1 MLVYETSIIMS
12 IHSLRAAL
20 RVITHDPGYAV
31 AFVVTLGLGIG
42 ATTAIFSAVEGVLI
56 RPLPYPH
63 ADRIVYAQQPILRT
77 GTDNTS
83 FSFVEVADY
92 RRQATTVEE
101 VVEYGDWQFNVVGL
115 GEPRLAYGGLVT
127 SNYFTVLAIRPRLGR
142 TLQPQD
148 DGRSSAPVA
157 VLTHEFWTRVA
168 GSDPDIVGR
177 TIELSGVSTTVVGV
191 LEPGSHYAGTQR
203 AELYANY
210 PTNAHYMSASMQEER
225 KHRMTDVYALLK
237 PGVPL
242 ETARADVTRV
252 MQRLHQAYPADYP
265 EALGF
270 GITLT
275 PWREMLVRK
284 ARPTLLILMGAVGLV
299 LLVACANVG
308 NLTLARLVRRERELA
323 VRSAL
328 GATPAQLRAQLVAEH
343 LLLAGAGSLIGVGIA
358 WAARSALADYTARL
372 TLRADA
378 LGLNATVLGFS
389 IAVGVAAAVVF
400 AWAPRLPSAGAAS
413 PASSSGGSGLR
424 STIGRA
430 ERRAQR
436 ALVAAQIAVSFIVL
450 VGAGLLVRTFINLQR
465 VDPGFKVTNVV
476 SLRAPNFTRLP
487 ADKNRALFDELTTK
501 LAALPGVQSVAT
513 SSRAPFEDGSTIPAQ
528 YTRTENGLLD
538 QPESPAQILST
549 GVSAPYFETL
559 GISILRGR
567 TFGLEDS
574 LTAPRVAL
582 VNVSMA
588 KRAYGDADPI
598 NRRIQFSFDGTNWT
612 PWHTII
618 GVVRDVRELGGGAE
632 ALPTVYGAASQ
643 SSAGPAVLI
652 RAGGDALATAR
663 EAARL
668 VHEMDPKRPVTDI
681 RLLATAAAERVA
693 PSRLNATLFG
703 AFAGL
708 ALLIAA
714 IGVGGV
720 LAFSVSE
727 RTREFGVR
735 MALGADRM
743 RVLRGV
749 LAEGLWLAAAGLVT
763 GVVGALALSRVL
775 EGLLYEVRALDVVTF
790 TLTGGTL
797 LLVALAASFLP
808 ARRATRVDP
817 NVALRAN

>member
-1 MLVYETSIIMS
+1 M
-12 IHSLRAAL
+12 
-20 RVITHDPGYAV
+20 
-31 AFVVTLGLGIG
+31 
-42 ATTAIFSAVEGVLI
+42 
-56 RPLPYPH
+56 
-63 ADRIVYAQQPILRT
+63 RT
-77 GTDNTS
+77 GTENTS
-83 FSFVEVADY
+83 FSFIEVADY
-92 RRQATTVEE
+92 RKQTSTIQE

-127 SNYFTVLAIRPRLGR
+127 SNYFLVLAIRPERGR

-148 DGRSSAPVA
+148 DGKSAAPVA

-177 TIELSGVSTTVVGV
+177 DIELTGVVTKIVGV

-210 PTNAHYMSASMQEER
+210 PTNAHYMGASMQEER
-225 KHRMTDVYALLK
+225 QHRMTDVYALLK
-237 PGVPL
+237 PGVAL

-252 MQRLHQAYPADYP
+252 MNQLHATYPADYP
-265 EALGF
+265 ADRGF

-328 GATPAQLRAQLVAEH
+328 GATPAQLRGQLVVEH
-343 LLLAGAGSLIGVGIA
+343 LMLAFAGSIVGVGIA
-358 WAARSALADYTARL
+358 WGARGVLADYTARL

-378 LGLNATVLGFS
+378 LGLNFTVLGFS
-389 IAVGVAAAVVF
+389 IVVGVVAAVVF
-400 AWAPRLPSAGAAS
+400 AWAPRLPAAGAAS
-413 PASSSGGSGLR
+413 ATNSAGSSGLR

-436 ALVAAQIAVSFIVL
+436 ALVAAQVAVSFVVL
-450 VGAGLLVRTFINLQR
+450 VGAGLLVRTFLNLQH
-465 VDPGFKVTNVV
+465 VDPGFTPANVV
-476 SLRAPNFTRLP
+476 SLRAPNFTRLA

-501 LAALPGVQSVAT
+501 IGALPGVQSVAT
-513 SSRAPFEDGSTIPAQ
+513 SARAPFEDGANIPAQ
-528 YTRTENGLLD
+528 YIKTENGLLD
-538 QPESPAQILST
+538 RPESPVQMLPTS
-549 GVSAPYFETL
+549 VSPAYFKTL
-559 GISILRGR
+559 GIPILRGR
-567 TFGLEDS
+567 TFGLEDG

-582 VNVSMA
+582 VNESMA
-588 KRAYGDADPI
+588 RRAYGDADPI
-598 NRRIQFSFDGTNWT
+598 NRRIQFSYDGTNWAA
-612 PWHTII
+612 WRTII
-618 GVVRDVRELGGGAE
+618 GVVKDVRELGGGTQT
-632 ALPTVYGAASQ
+632 LPTVYDAAAQ
-643 SSAGPAVLI
+643 TQAGPAVLI
-652 RAGGDALATAR
+652 RVTGDAMATAR
-663 EAARL
+663 EGARL

-681 RLLATAAAERVA
+681 RLLTTAAAERVA
-693 PSRLNATLFG
+693 PSRLNAVLFG
-703 AFAGL
+703 AFAAL

-735 MALGADRM
+735 MALGADAD

-749 LAEGLWLAAAGLVT
+749 LGEGLWLAATGLVV
-763 GVVGALALSRVL
+763 GVIGALALSRVL
-775 EGLLYEVRALDVVTF
+775 EGLLYEVNALDIVTF
-790 TLTGGTL
+790 AITGGTL
-797 LLVALAASFLP
+797 LVVALAASFLP